1 MNKKII
7 RDYGKIILALRA
19 KLDISQEE
27 MAKYFN
33 VAFATINRWENGRAV
48 PSKIHK
54 IQIDELC
61 KKHKVK

>member
-1 MNKKII
+1 MK
-7 RDYGKIILALRA
+7 DYGEKLLALRA
-19 KLDISQEE
+19 KLNVSQEK
-27 MAKYFN
+27 MAEYLD

>member
-1 MNKKII
+1 MN
-7 RDYGKIILALRA
+7 DYGKKLLALRA
-19 KLDISQEE
+19 KLNISQEK
-27 MAKYFN
+27 MAEYFD

-61 KKHKVK
+61 NKHKV

>member
-1 MNKKII
+1 MK
-7 RDYGKIILALRA
+7 DYGKKLLALRA
-19 KLDISQEE
+19 KLNISQEK
-27 MAKYFN
+27 MAEYFD

-61 KKHKVK
+61 KKHKV

>member
-1 MNKKII
+1 MK
-7 RDYGKIILALRA
+7 DYGKKLLALRA
-19 KLDISQEE
+19 KLNISQEK
-27 MAKYFN
+27 MAEYFD

-61 KKHKVK
+61 EKNKVEF